1 MPVQEQRGLSYQ
13 VSTAVARELDFQ
25 GTVLTYLP
33 WDIRF
38 LRSIVVS
45 IRAMRPHEWTHPNVL
60 TVRDSVSEAGEEGE
74 EENREEDGHVSSEH
88 GHGHVLS
95 HDHSNDHD
103 ARPAEEGEDRD
114 EDLGH
119 GTHTGGK
126 PSRRERIQARLRAG
140 GHTATTGSTA
150 SDGASRPELGPPLG
164 AEARDRRLTA
174 IVRTMKAEG
183 RTVLTAEEIRT
194 IEVDFPE
201 DDPVHPGTTGHDLAE
216 PATDHTMDG
225 PRPPPG
231 PPPGWHAPEDEDDT
245 GPDRAA
251 GETEGHQSQKVATS
265 FDPSSL
271 CCLLVGPHK

>member
-1 MPVQEQRGLSYQ
+1 
-13 VSTAVARELDFQ
+13 
-25 GTVLTYLP
+25 
-33 WDIRF
+33 
-38 LRSIVVS
+38 
-45 IRAMRPHEWTHPNVL
+45 
-60 TVRDSVSEAGEEGE
+60 
-74 EENREEDGHVSSEH
+74 
-88 GHGHVLS
+88 
-95 HDHSNDHD
+95 
-103 ARPAEEGEDRD
+103 
-114 EDLGH
+114 
-119 GTHTGGK
+119 
-126 PSRRERIQARLRAG
+126 
-140 GHTATTGSTA
+140 
-150 SDGASRPELGPPLG
+150 
-164 AEARDRRLTA
+164 
-174 IVRTMKAEG
+174 MKAEG